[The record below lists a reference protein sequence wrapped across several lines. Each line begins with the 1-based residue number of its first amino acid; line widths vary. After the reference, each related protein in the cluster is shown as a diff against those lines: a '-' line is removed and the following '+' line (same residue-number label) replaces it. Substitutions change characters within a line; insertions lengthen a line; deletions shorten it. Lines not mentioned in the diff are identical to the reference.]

1 MPRFT
6 VPMKKLSIA
15 IFGNTNNYP
24 LLLAEGL
31 AALGHHVRLLVNRK
45 ELIHRPES
53 KHPEWKGNYP
63 SWVFDFSEITDLD
76 VAYET
81 PALDGALAQ
90 LTHGVDLAILNDIGP
105 AFSKYLRCPHAVFL
119 TGSDLSYYAD
129 FDSIRLRTAGW
140 DPAFRRSVAGRRVT
154 RKVSELVV
162 DQRDGILSAE
172 VVSFGLRGL
181 IPRGDRILDSIGVE
195 DARRMMI
202 YISDIARLGKEPDPD
217 NERPRILN
225 GSRVLWKQADNNCY
239 SEQDLKGTDIL
250 LRGFALYCQRGG
262 KGELR
267 LFRKG
272 GDVDAAV
279 ELIGSLGIASQVVWL
294 EEMPLDRF
302 YAEMASADIVC
313 DQLAQS
319 FPGMVTVDAFA
330 MGRPVLANLRN
341 EIFGSYFRAPLP
353 GLQASSPDEVCQQL
367 LDAENNKDMLKALG
381 TRSREFAETR
391 LSPEGMAKIL
401 LKRCGF

>member
-1 MPRFT
+1 
-6 VPMKKLSIA
+6 MKKLSIA
-15 IFGNTNNYP
+15 IFGNTNNFP

-31 AALGHHVRLLVNRK
+31 SALGHHVRLLVNRK

-81 PALDGALAQ
+81 PVLDGAIAQ
-90 LTHGVDLAILNDIGP
+90 LTHGVDLTILNDIGP
-105 AFSKYLRCPHAVFL
+105 AFAKYLRCPHVVFL

-129 FDSIRLRTAGW
+129 FDSVRLRTANW
-140 DPAFRRSVAGRRVT
+140 DPAFRRSIAGRRAT
-154 RKVSELVV
+154 KKVSELVI
-162 DQRDGILSAE
+162 DQRDGILSADA
-172 VVSFGLRGL
+172 VSFGLRGL

-202 YISDIARLGKEPDPD
+202 YISDIARLGKPLDP
-217 NERPRILN
+217 NNKCLQVLN
-225 GSRVLWKQADNNCY
+225 GSRVLWKQADDNRY

-250 LRGFALYCQRGG
+250 LKGFALYCQRGG

-279 ELIGSLGIASQVVWL
+279 ELIDSLGIANQVAWL

-302 YAEMASADIVC
+302 HKEMASADIVC

-319 FPGMVTVDAFA
+319 FPGMVTADAFA

-341 EIFGSYFRAPLP
+341 EIFGSYFPAPLP
-353 GLQASSPDEVCQQL
+353 GLQASSSEEVCRQL
-367 LDAENNKDMLKALG
+367 LDAENNKAMLQALG
-381 TRSREFAETR
+381 TQSREFAETY
-391 LSPEGMAKIL
+391 LSPVIMAETL
-401 LKRCGF
+401 LKRCSV

>member
-1 MPRFT
+1 
-6 VPMKKLSIA
+6 MKKLSIA
-15 IFGNTNNYP
+15 IFGNTNNFP

-31 AALGHHVRLLVNRK
+31 VAQGHHVRLLINRK

-53 KHPEWKGNYP
+53 KHPEWGGNYP
-63 SWVFDFSEITDLD
+63 SWVFDISEIADLD
-76 VAYET
+76 VAYGT
-81 PALDGALAQ
+81 PALDGAIAQ
-90 LTHGVDLAILNDIGP
+90 LTHGVELAILNDIGP
-105 AFSKYLRCPHAVFL
+105 AFAKYLRCPHAVFL

-129 FDSIRLRTAGW
+129 FDSIRLRTANW
-140 DPAFRRSVAGRRVT
+140 DPGFRRSVAGRRVT
-154 RKVSELVV
+154 RKVSELVI

-172 VVSFGLRGL
+172 AVSFGLRGL
-181 IPRGDRILDSIGVE
+181 ISRGDRILDSIGVE

-202 YISDIARLGKEPDPD
+202 YISDVARLEATPAPGNDSL
-217 NERPRILN
+217 RILN
-225 GSRVLWKQADNNCY
+225 GSRVLWKQADDNSY

-250 LRGFALYCQRGG
+250 LQGFALYCQRGG

-279 ELIGSLGIASQVVWL
+279 ALIDALGIASRVVWL
-294 EEMPLDRF
+294 GEMPLDRF
-302 YAEMASADIVC
+302 HEEMASADIVC

-319 FPGMVTVDAFA
+319 FPGMVTADAFA

-341 EIFGSYFRAPLP
+341 EIFGSYFPAPLP
-353 GLQASSPDEVCQQL
+353 GLQASSPEEVCRQF
-367 LDAENNKDMLKALG
+367 LDAENSKDMLQALG
-381 TRSREFAETR
+381 TQSREFAENH
-391 LSPEGMAKIL
+391 LSPAGMAETL

>member
-1 MPRFT
+1 
-6 VPMKKLSIA
+6 MKKLSIA

-24 LLLAEGL
+24 LLLAEGFI
-31 AALGHHVRLLVNRK
+31 ALGHHVRLLVNRK

-53 KHPEWKGNYP
+53 KHPEWKGDFP
-63 SWVFDFSEITDLD
+63 SWIFDFSEITDLD
-76 VAYET
+76 FAYDT
-81 PALDGALAQ
+81 PALDGAIAQ

-105 AFSKYLRCPHAVFL
+105 AFAKYLRCQHVVFL

-129 FDSIRLRTAGW
+129 FDSIRLRTENW

-154 RKVSELVV
+154 KKVSELVIG
-162 DQRDGILSAE
+162 QRDGILSAD

-181 IPRGDRILDSIGVE
+181 IPRCDRILDSIGVE

-202 YISDIARLGKEPDPD
+202 YMSDTARLEKKPGSK
-217 NERPRILN
+217 NKRLRVLN
-225 GSRVLWKQADNNCY
+225 GSRVLWKQAADNRY
-239 SEQDLKGTDIL
+239 SEQDLKGADIL
-250 LRGFALYCQRGG
+250 LKGFALYCQRGG

-279 ELIGSLGIASQVVWL
+279 ELIDSLGIANQVAWL

-302 YAEMASADIVC
+302 HEEMASADIVC

-319 FPGMVTVDAFA
+319 FPGMVTADAFA

-341 EIFGSYFRAPLP
+341 EIFGGYFPAPLP
-353 GLQASSPDEVCQQL
+353 GLQASTPEEVCGHL
-367 LDAENNKDMLKALG
+367 LAVEKNRDMLQALG
-381 TRSREFAETR
+381 AQSRKFAEAN
-391 LSPEGMAKIL
+391 LSPAKMAGML
-401 LKRCGF
+401 LKKCGYLN

>member
-1 MPRFT
+1 
-6 VPMKKLSIA
+6 MKKLSIA
-15 IFGNTNNYP
+15 ILGNTNNYP

-53 KHPEWKGNYP
+53 KHPEWKGDYP
-63 SWVFDFSEITDLD
+63 SWIMDYSDFTDLD

-81 PALDGALAQ
+81 LAIDGVIGE
-90 LTHGVDLAILNDIGP
+90 LTNRVDLAILNDIGP
-105 AFSKYLRCPHAVFL
+105 AFAKYIRCPHVAFL
-119 TGSDLSYYAD
+119 TGSDLSYYGS
-129 FDSIRLRTAGW
+129 FDSVELRTASW

-154 RKVSELVV
+154 TKVSELVIM
-162 DQRDGILSAE
+162 QRDGILSAS

-181 IPRGDRILDSIGVE
+181 IPKADRILDSIGVL
-195 DARRMMI
+195 DAQRIMI
-202 YISDIARLGKEPDPD
+202 YISEIDRLAKVPLPN
-217 NERPRILN
+217 NERLRVLN
-225 GSRVLWKQADNNCY
+225 GSRVVWKQTDIKNY
-239 SEQDLKGTDIL
+239 FDIDLKGTDVL
-250 LRGFALYCQRGG
+250 LKGFALYCKQGG

-272 GDVDAAV
+272 GDVDAAM
-279 ELIGSLGIASQVVWL
+279 ELIDSLNIAEQVIWL
-294 EEMPLDRF
+294 DEMPLDQF

-319 FPGMVTVDAFA
+319 FPGMVTADAFA

-341 EIFGSYFRAPLP
+341 EVFANYYPEPLP
-353 GLQASSPDEVCQQL
+353 GLQASSPEEVCRQL
-367 LDAENNKDMLKALG
+367 LDAEKNRDMLQALG
-381 TRSREFAETR
+381 EQSREFAENH
-391 LSPEGMAKIL
+391 LSPARMAKML

>member
-1 MPRFT
+1 MVYLF
-6 VPMKKLSIA
+6 MKKLSIA

-31 AALGHHVRLLVNRK
+31 SALGHHVRLLVNRK

-81 PALDGALAQ
+81 PALDGAIAQ

-105 AFSKYLRCPHAVFL
+105 AFAKYLRCPHAVFL

-129 FDSIRLRTAGW
+129 FDSVRLRTASW
-140 DPAFRRSVAGRRVT
+140 DPAFRRSIAGRRAT
-154 RKVSELVV
+154 RKVSELVI
-162 DQRDGILSAE
+162 DQRDGILSADA
-172 VVSFGLRGL
+172 VSFGLRGL

-202 YISDIARLGKEPDPD
+202 YMSDIARLGKPLDP
-217 NERPRILN
+217 NNKCLQVLS
-225 GSRVLWKQADNNCY
+225 GSRVLWKQADDNRY

-250 LRGFALYCQRGG
+250 LKGFALYCQRGG

-279 ELIGSLGIASQVVWL
+279 ELIDSLGIANQVAWL

-302 YAEMASADIVC
+302 HEEMASADIVC

-319 FPGMVTVDAFA
+319 FPGMVTADAFA

-341 EIFGSYFRAPLP
+341 EIFGSYFPAPLP
-353 GLQASSPDEVCQQL
+353 GLQASSSEEVCRQL
-367 LDAENNKDMLKALG
+367 LDAENNKAMLQALG
-381 TRSREFAETR
+381 TQSREFAETY
-391 LSPEGMAKIL
+391 LSPVIMAEML
-401 LKRCGF
+401 LKRCSV

>member
-1 MPRFT
+1 
-6 VPMKKLSIA
+6 MKKLSIA
-15 IFGNTNNYP
+15 IFGNTNNFP

-31 AALGHHVRLLVNRK
+31 AALGHHVRLLINRK

-81 PALDGALAQ
+81 PALDGAIAQ

-105 AFSKYLRCPHAVFL
+105 AFAKYLRCPHVAFL

-129 FDSIRLRTAGW
+129 FDSVQLRTANW

-154 RKVSELVV
+154 RKLAELVI
-162 DQRDGILSAE
+162 DQRDGILSAD

-202 YISDIARLGKEPDPD
+202 YISDIARLRKKPDPN
-217 NERPRILN
+217 NEHLRILN
-225 GSRVLWKQADNNCY
+225 GSRVLWKQAGDNCY

-250 LRGFALYCQRGG
+250 LKGFALYCQRGG

-294 EEMPLDRF
+294 GEMPLSRF
-302 YAEMASADIVC
+302 HEEMASADIVC

-319 FPGMVTVDAFA
+319 FPGMVTADAFA

-341 EIFGSYFRAPLP
+341 EIFGSYFPAPLP
-353 GLQASSPDEVCQQL
+353 GLQASTPDEVCRQL
-367 LDAENNKDMLKALG
+367 LDAENNKAMLQALG
-381 TRSREFAETR
+381 AQSRKFAEAC
-391 LSPEGMAKIL
+391 LSPVGMAKML
-401 LKRCGF
+401 LKKYGV